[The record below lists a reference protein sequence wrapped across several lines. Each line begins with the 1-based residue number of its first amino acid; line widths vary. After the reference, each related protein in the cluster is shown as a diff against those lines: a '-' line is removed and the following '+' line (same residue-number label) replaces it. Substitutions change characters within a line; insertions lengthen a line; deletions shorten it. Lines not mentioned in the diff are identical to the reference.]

1 MKFKSQLLQQASGS
15 VGGLVYSHNRGG
27 MYTRQ
32 RSIPVNP
39 NSIRQQEVRAALTAL
54 VQAWDTIL
62 TQTQR
67 DGWDLYGDNTPVLN
81 TLGDPIILTGQQ
93 QYIRSNTPRIQAAL
107 ARVDTAPV
115 VFDTNSPVVAV
126 PTFTEEGGEINVVGT
141 ITPAADGA
149 GTAFLYVGRNQNVGR
164 KFYKGPYQLA
174 AIQAIADAAITV
186 AFLRDTGSSAVYFS
200 EYIPVVGSNTP
211 IRIRISYADG
221 RLSAPFELL
230 QIVAAVI

>member
-39 NSIRQQEVRAALTAL
+39 NTIRQQEVRAALTAL

-62 TQTQR
+62 TQVQR
-67 DGWDLYGDNTPVLN
+67 DAWDLYGDNTPVLN

-126 PTFTEEGGEINVVGT
+126 PTYTVDAGVVEIAAT

-149 GTAFLYVGRNQNVGR
+149 GTSFLYVGRPQNVGR

-174 AIQAIADAAITV
+174 AVQAFADNAVTV
-186 AFLRDTGSSAVYFS
+186 PFNRDTANPLVWFS
-200 EYIPVVGSNTP
+200 EILPTVGMNLP
-211 IRIRISYADG
+211 IRIRNSYGDG
-221 RLSAPFELL
+221 RLSAPFELFAI
-230 QIVAAVI
+230 IVVTP